1 MKTNM
6 QHFKTYTKQD
16 ILTITRLRK
25 FETKLGECVQVG
37 EKGKSVEEILKASN
51 APFVLIGIPEDI
63 GVKANLG
70 IGGADSAWL
79 PFLRAFLNIQ
89 SNDFFQG
96 QELLVLGH
104 FDFYDI
110 VTVIENNASTPEE
123 RVDAYRHAVYTVD
136 DEVEHVVKLISQHGK
151 IPIVIG
157 GGHNN
162 AYPCIK
168 GAAKGLYQLGQL
180 PLAQIN
186 AINLDAHAD
195 YRPAEGRHSGN
206 PFRYAEE
213 DGYLEKYC
221 ILGLHENYLTQ
232 NTWID
237 IVNNPFLDLVTY
249 EDIFL
254 HGKYSF
260 TQAVVHA
267 AAFTEGSYCGIE
279 LDLDSIAGVLTSAI
293 SPTGVSVLQA
303 RQYIHIAALETQPA
317 YLHIC
322 EGATQLGD
330 GRREDTTGKLISYL
344 VTDFIKAMQ
353 NKNGE

>member
-1 MKTNM
+1 MP
-6 QHFKTYTKQD
+6 HFKLYTKQD
-16 ILTITRLRK
+16 LLALTRLRK
-25 FETKLGECVQVG
+25 FETKLGECVQVAG
-37 EKGKSVEEILKASN
+37 KGKGIEEALKESD

-70 IGGADSAWL
+70 IGGTDSAWL
-79 PFLRAFLNIQ
+79 PFLRALLNVQ
-89 SNDFFQG
+89 SNDFLQG
-96 QELLVLGH
+96 KEILVLGH

-110 VTVIENNASTPEE
+110 SNVIENNASTPEE
-123 RVDAYRHAVYTVD
+123 RIDAYRHAVYTID
-136 DEVEHVVKLISQHGK
+136 DEVEHVVKLVTQHGK

-168 GAAKGLYQLGQL
+168 GAAKGLYQAGQL

-186 AINLDAHAD
+186 VINLDAHAD

-206 PFRYAEE
+206 PFRYAED

-232 NTWID
+232 NTWMD
-237 IVNNPFLDLVTY
+237 LVNNPFMDMVTY

-260 TQAVVHA
+260 VQAVLYA
-267 AAFTEGSYCGIE
+267 TGFTEGTHCGIE
-279 LDLDSIAGVLTSAI
+279 LDLDSIENTLSSAI

-303 RQYIHIAALETQPA
+303 RQYVHLTALETNPA

-344 VTDFIKAMQ
+344 VTDFIKA
-353 NKNGE
+353 KVR

>member
-1 MKTNM
+1 M
-6 QHFKTYTKQD
+6 QHFKLYGRQD
-16 ILTITRLRK
+16 ILAITRLRK
-25 FETKLGECVQVG
+25 FETKIGECVQVA
-37 EKGKSVEEILKASN
+37 EKGKGIEEALKESN
-51 APFVLIGIPEDI
+51 APFVLIGVPEDI
-63 GVKANLG
+63 GVKANQG

-79 PFLRAFLNIQ
+79 PFLRSFLNVQ

-96 QELLVLGH
+96 EELLVLGH
-104 FDFYDI
+104 FDFYSI
-110 VTVIENNASTPEE
+110 SNVIENNASTPEE
-123 RVDAYRHAVYTVD
+123 RVDAYRRAVETVD
-136 DEVEHVVKLISQHGK
+136 DAVEHVVKLVTQYGK
-151 IPIVIG
+151 IPLVIG

-168 GAAKGLYQLGQL
+168 GAAKGLYQAGQL

-186 AINLDAHAD
+186 AINLDAHSA
-195 YRPAEGRHSGN
+195 YRPSEGRHSGN

-232 NTWID
+232 NTWLD
-237 IVNNPFLDLVTY
+237 IVNNPFFDLVTY

-260 TQAVVHA
+260 IQAIAHA
-267 AAFTEGSYCGIE
+267 TGFTEGTHCGIE
-279 LDLDSIAGVLTSAI
+279 LDLDSIQDVLSSAV
-293 SPTGVSVLQA
+293 SPTGVNTLQA
-303 RQYIHIAALETQPA
+303 RQYVHFAALDTNPA

-330 GRREDTTGKLISYL
+330 GRREDSTGKLISYL
-344 VTDFIKAMQ
+344 VTDFIKARLGQ
-353 NKNGE
+353 K